1 MTYID
6 LYEDSRC
13 IRRVRCDKIDRK
25 FATVKDKAVLR
36 RKLYEEILIAVKRN
50 PEKKYWMEL
59 KTNNL

>member
-6 LYEDSRC
+6 LYEDGNC

-36 RKLYEEILIAVKRN
+36 RKLYVQLIVTGKQIGRAHV
-50 PEKKYWMEL
+50 
-59 KTNNL
+59 